1 MQTASLGATCGFP
14 GSVHCLMFLEVIN
27 TQSELQNIFGF
38 LGHVIYLKC
47 GKSVGGRWNSPEMAS
62 FWHME
67 DSDSDISQVHGLL
80 QICSSWDNLTVFK
93 EEKRVSVP
101 FPSCQ
106 LVILFCCTSREL
118 MEDVEHLDFPRKCS
132 CLPWK
137 KHCAQSFNWHLLIW
151 TCSVNEVRIAVS
163 EDANPALLADLTLIY
178 II

>member
-14 GSVHCLMFLEVIN
+14 GSIHCLMFLEVIK

-80 QICSSWDNLTVFK
+80 QICSSWNNLTVLK
-93 EEKRVSVP
+93 EEKGMSVP

-118 MEDVEHLDFPRKCS
+118 KEEVSTWISWGNTAVFYGRSIVHEALIDTSWSGLALWMRLGP
-132 CLPWK
+132 
-137 KHCAQSFNWHLLIW
+137 QSLRMLIQHF
-151 TCSVNEVRIAVS
+151 
-163 EDANPALLADLTLIY
+163 LLALY
-178 II
+178 WPV